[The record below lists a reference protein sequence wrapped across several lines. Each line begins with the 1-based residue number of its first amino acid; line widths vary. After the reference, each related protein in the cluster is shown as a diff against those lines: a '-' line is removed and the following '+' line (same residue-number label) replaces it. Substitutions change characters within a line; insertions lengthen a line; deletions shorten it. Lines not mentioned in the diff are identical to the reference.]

1 MKGETFMKRAIILI
15 VLLVGFCLNS
25 SANELENNYDFY
37 SLPEA
42 ESMSMMQA
50 IMEMKNGLVYEVTN
64 EKTITITQFFEQT
77 NELQELCIPETIAGH
92 PVTTIR
98 GLAIGTNTSIIHI
111 QIPSTVSKIEP
122 GCFRGFSSLQTVTV
136 ESENPYFATLNG
148 ALCNKQEKSILYYP
162 VQKADKVFYIP
173 EGILGIE
180 KFSFWNNRFIECL
193 DIPMS
198 VTDVGENPFVGCT
211 ELRSIT
217 IASNNSV
224 YAFQNS
230 ALIQLT
236 ENKLISLLSYDKV
249 QHYLVPEQIQVIGQ
263 YAFAENNNLWK
274 VTLPETLQTIEAYA
288 FYSCENLSE
297 ILHGNSLKEIG
308 ANAFRWCNNLKLF
321 RSSDS
326 FSFYQPDEQLYIDI
340 PPTVVQIDEY
350 AFAQSGIYNINIP
363 DSVSAMGNGLFMNC
377 SELITAKIHANVSS
391 LPAYTFSQCAE
402 LETVDLSPSLLSI
415 EEAAFN
421 DCKRLSSITLP
432 SELQYIG
439 QDAFSNCEM
448 LQTISFPDNLRTV
461 DHHAFYFCVSLYQVE
476 VPNTITYIA
485 PDSFEGCSEEINAS
499 IRERVINQKLENYP
513 VLETALETQINLDNT
528 VSLFVSSISFDDTTC
543 AGSSILYVEARIL
556 NNSSES
562 VLVNDNIQMDIVY
575 RENVKFPLICTRY
588 SNAKNN
594 NWIDASPSG
603 DFDCCPLMEYRTIW
617 HSEVPSLLKSVPQGE
632 VYLYIYTPKQN
643 YKIPIYFHK

>member
-1 MKGETFMKRAIILI
+1 MKRAFILI
-15 VLLVGFCLNS
+15 VLLVGLCLNS

-77 NELQELCIPETIAGH
+77 NELQELCIPETIAGY

-98 GLAIGTNTSIIHI
+98 GLAIGTNTSIIHV
-111 QIPSTVSKIEP
+111 QIPSAVSKIEP

-198 VTDVGENPFVGCT
+198 VTYVGENPFVGCT

-249 QHYLVPEQIQVIGQ
+249 QHYLVPEQIRVIGQ
-263 YAFAENNNLWK
+263 YAFAVNNNLWK

-297 ILHGNSLKEIG
+297 IVHGNSLKEIG
-308 ANAFRWCNNLKLF
+308 ANAFRLCNNLKLF

-340 PPTVVQIDEY
+340 PPTVVRIDEY
-350 AFAQSGIYNINIP
+350 AFAQSGIYNVYIP

-377 SELITAKIHANVSS
+377 SDLISAQIHANVYS
-391 LPAYTFSQCAE
+391 LPADTFSQCTE
-402 LETVDLSPSLLSI
+402 LRTVDLSPSLLAI
-415 EEAAFN
+415 EESAFSH
-421 DCKRLSSITLP
+421 CQRMSSITLP
-432 SELQYIG
+432 NELQYIG
-439 QDAFSNCEM
+439 QDAFSNCER
-448 LQTISFPDNLRTV
+448 LREVFFPDSLRTI
-461 DHHAFYFCVSLYQVE
+461 DHYAFYFCGSLYRVDF
-476 VPNTITYIA
+476 PNTITYIA
-485 PDSFEGCSEEINAS
+485 PDSFEGCSEEIKAS
-499 IRERVINQKLENYP
+499 VRDRAINQKLDNSS
-513 VLETALETQINLDNT
+513 VLETSTETQINLDNT
-528 VSLFVSSISFDDTTC
+528 ISLCVSSVSFDETT
-543 AGSSILYVEARIL
+543 GSEPLILYVEAKL
-556 NNSSES
+556 FNNSSES

-575 RENVKFPLICTRY
+575 RENVRFPLVCSRY
-588 SNAKNN
+588 SAAMSN

-603 DFDCCPLMEYRTIW
+603 DFGCYPLMEYQTIW
-617 HSEVPSLLKSVPQGE
+617 QSEVPSLLKSAPQGD

-643 YKIPIYFHK
+643 YKIPICFHK